1 MGKTFLVGTISN
13 TSRTA
18 PAPRT
23 RIYPPQSKKSVNLKM
38 SISKKVQ
45 WNKGHMLNSTYQRK
59 SEQLKF

>member
-1 MGKTFLVGTISN
+1 MGKTFLIGTISN

-23 RIYPPQSKKSVNLKM
+23 RIYLPQSKKSVNLKM

-45 WNKGHMLNSTYQRK
+45 WNKGHMRYNV
-59 SEQLKF
+59 

>member
-23 RIYPPQSKKSVNLKM
+23 RIYLPQPKKSVNFENVNIQESSM
-38 SISKKVQ
+38 EQ
-45 WNKGHMLNSTYQRK
+45 RTYAV
-59 SEQLKF
+59 